1 MRARA
6 ELLVG
11 ILASAGAVALVSV
24 VVWLLEPRVPV
35 LSLGALYVLAVLP
48 IAIFWGTPLAA
59 AVAVASM
66 LAFNWFFLPPT
77 HTFQLRDGA
86 NWLALVVYLAIAF
99 AVSALAARARARRD
113 DAEQRRVEAHALAEA
128 ALDLLRGRTLDD
140 ELGHLASLAAGVLGV
155 GRARLEIGEQFPGQG
170 ERALPVEAGLR
181 WVATLFVDEGATID
195 DAVRERFLPGL
206 AALLAV
212 VVERSHLEAE
222 ALEAEALR
230 RSDAL
235 KTALLRA
242 VSHDLR
248 SPLTAILASAD
259 ALASR
264 DLVLEESD
272 RRGLAEGIH
281 DEATRLDRVV
291 EQLLDLSRLE
301 AGQAEPHRELW
312 HVDELV
318 GQALAGLGDAAARVR
333 LEIAPDEPPVEVD
346 AAQVERV
353 LANLL
358 ENALRYSPNGTSV
371 IVRAE
376 HGATELRLH
385 VVDRG
390 PGLPSEERDA
400 LFKPFR
406 RGARGARL
414 GVGPRHRA
422 RLRGGERWATL
433 GAGRPGRRPSRPQPA
448 ARRHARSGASERGAR
463 MSSRVL
469 VVDDEPQILRALKTS
484 LRGAG
489 YEVETAETVEQA
501 LSLLAAN
508 PPDAVVLDLV
518 LPDGSGVE
526 ICRELRTWSTAP
538 VIVLSVVGDE
548 AEKVAALDA
557 GADDYVTKPFGIEEL
572 LARLRAALR
581 RVDAPS
587 EPVVVLGD
595 LRIDL
600 DKRAVSVRGE
610 PVQLTPHEFALL
622 RVLARNPGKLLTH
635 TTLLREVWGR
645 GYGEESHYLH
655 VYVSQLRRKLEPDPA
670 RPRYILTEPG
680 AGYRLADTALSS
692 S

>member
-1 MRARA
+1 VRTRAK
-6 ELLVG
+6 LLVG
-11 ILASAGAVALVSV
+11 VLASAGAVALVSL
-24 VVWLLEPRVPV
+24 VVWALEPHVPV
-35 LSLGALYVLAVLP
+35 VSLGALYVLAVLP
-48 IAIFWGTPLAA
+48 VAIVWGTPLAA

-99 AVSALAARARARRD
+99 AVSALAARARARRQ
-113 DAEQRRVEAHALAEA
+113 DAEQRRVESHALAEA
-128 ALDLLRGRTLDD
+128 ALDLLRGRTLDE
-140 ELGHLASLAAGVLGV
+140 ELGHLAALAGGVLGV
-155 GRARLEIGEQFPGQG
+155 DRARLELGERFPGAG

-181 WVATLFVDEGATID
+181 WVATLFVDEGVTVD

-212 VVERSHLEAE
+212 VAERSRLESE
-222 ALEAEALR
+222 ALEAEGLR

-264 DLVLEESD
+264 GLVLDESD
-272 RRGLAEGIH
+272 RRALAEGIH

-301 AGQAEPHRELW
+301 AGEAEPHRQLW

-318 GQALAGLGDAAARVR
+318 GQALTGLGEAATRVR

-358 ENALRYSPNGTSV
+358 ENALRYSPSGSSV

-406 RGARGARL
+406 RGSRGRGSGLGLAIARGFAEANGGRL
-414 GVGPRHRA
+414 WAQDDP
-422 RLRGGERWATL
+422 GG
-433 GAGRPGRRPSRPQPA
+433 G
-448 ARRHARSGASERGAR
+448 H
-463 MSSRVL
+463 L
-469 VVDDEPQILRALKTS
+469 V
-484 LRGAG
+484 
-489 YEVETAETVEQA
+489 
-501 LSLLAAN
+501 LSLPLANRPA
-508 PPDAVVLDLV
+508 LIRMK
-518 LPDGSGVE
+518 GV
-526 ICRELRTWSTAP
+526 
-538 VIVLSVVGDE
+538 
-548 AEKVAALDA
+548 
-557 GADDYVTKPFGIEEL
+557 
-572 LARLRAALR
+572 RA
-581 RVDAPS
+581 
-587 EPVVVLGD
+587 
-595 LRIDL
+595 
-600 DKRAVSVRGE
+600 
-610 PVQLTPHEFALL
+610 
-622 RVLARNPGKLLTH
+622 
-635 TTLLREVWGR
+635 
-645 GYGEESHYLH
+645 
-655 VYVSQLRRKLEPDPA
+655 
-670 RPRYILTEPG
+670 
-680 AGYRLADTALSS
+680 
-692 S
+692 